1 MKVRSAI
8 KRMCRECFIVKRDG
22 VRFVVCRAK
31 AKHKQRQGL
40 HAGEALSAV
49 LPNGPLGG
57 APGDEAAF
65 SAPVVACPACSGAC
79 SCGSTTAELTR
90 RRVGMSGGPL
100 IGVPSR
106 LGALGLSYQAL
117 YI

>member
-8 KRMCRECFIVKRDG
+8 KRMCRECFIVKRER
-22 VRFVVCRAK
+22 VLYVVCRAK
-31 AKHKQRQGL
+31 PKHKQRQGL
-40 HAGEALSAV
+40 HVGETFSAL

-57 APGDEAAF
+57 APGDEAAPCV
-65 SAPVVACPACSGAC
+65 PVVACPACSGAC